1 MASKPPTPP
10 APRQNK
16 DAFVAQPGETTSQ
29 AAARL
34 VTDGTTSALTVLA
47 YADTG
52 DTLEA
57 RDLVKAMAQAGDE
70 AVAGNLARTER
81 MLANQLLTLDAMFN
95 NLARRARAQTQF
107 DGIEKLTRLALKAQ
121 SQARATAETLGLLK
135 NPAPYIR
142 QANIAHGPQQVNNGT
157 RPTHADNFQT
167 EPNKLLEAQHG
178 NPLDT
183 GAQTA
188 TGRGHQALEA
198 VGAVNRPNQRGR

>member
-1 MASKPPTPP
+1 M
-10 APRQNK
+10 
-16 DAFVAQPGETTSQ
+16 
-29 AAARL
+29 
-34 VTDGTTSALTVLA
+34 
-47 YADTG
+47 
-52 DTLEA
+52 
-57 RDLVKAMAQAGDE
+57 
-70 AVAGNLARTER
+70 
-81 MLANQLLTLDAMFN
+81 
-95 NLARRARAQTQF
+95 
-107 DGIEKLTRLALKAQ
+107 TRLALKAQ

-167 EPNKLLEAQHG
+167 EPNKLLEHQHG
-178 NPLDT
+178 NHLDT